1 MAFVRETQFEDKCK
15 CGTKFTYLV
24 IYPSGNRLPRI
35 FCAEVCPKCGMDLR
49 SFVKKNKVV

>member
-35 FCAEVCPKCGMDLR
+35 FCAEVCPKCGIDLR